1 MTMVRV
7 SDWLAAS
14 AAKLSPVEFPR
25 LEANLILSS
34 VLDVKKSWLLANP
47 DFLLPAGA
55 LARADVLLDRRISG
69 EPLPYLLGEWEFF
82 GLSLHVTPAVLIP
95 RPETEILV
103 EAALA
108 YLERTQP
115 ASALDLGTGSGCI
128 PIAITANNAAVRFTA
143 TDISAQALTI
153 ARLNADRYGLR
164 DRLALVQA
172 DLASCFTG
180 KFSLITA
187 NLPYIPSTDLAGM
200 DVAAHEPR
208 LALDGG
214 SDGLDLNKRLLQH
227 ARWLLCNPGLLLLEM
242 QYDQSDPLYVYA
254 QFIFPD
260 AEISILPDLAGLPR
274 VLRLELK

>member
-1 MTMVRV
+1 MLV
-7 SDWLAAS
+7 
-14 AAKLSPVEFPR
+14 
-25 LEANLILSS
+25 
-34 VLDVKKSWLLANP
+34 NP
-47 DFLLPAGA
+47 DFLLPVSA
-55 LARADVLLDRRISG
+55 LARADGLLDRRISG
-69 EPLPYLLGEWEFF
+69 EPLPYLLGEWDFF
-82 GLSLHVTPAVLIP
+82 GLTLHVTPAILIP

-108 YLERTQP
+108 YLECSHA
-115 ASALDLGTGSGCI
+115 ASALDVGTGSGCI
-128 PIAITANNAAVRFTA
+128 PIAIAMNYATVRFTA

-153 ARLNADRYGLR
+153 AQLNADRYGLR
-164 DRLALVQA
+164 DRLSLVQA

-187 NLPYIPSTDLAGM
+187 NLPYIPSADLAGL

-227 ARWLLCNPGLLLLEM
+227 ARWLLSNPGLLLLEM
-242 QYDQSDPLYVYA
+242 QYDQSAALYVYA
-254 QFIFPD
+254 QSVFPN
-260 AEISILPDLAGLPR
+260 AEICILPDLAGLPR